1 MDAMQF
7 LRGVENPMQPYALP
21 HLGLSADAL
30 RNRTAAQIIAGAQ
43 AQYADTMA
51 RAPFYIRYT
60 LESLLQSFDDLN
72 ELSAALGVP
81 VEVLAQQLASDPD
94 QERQAYQAQLD
105 AQREAQRIE
114 NERVAYAQMLA
125 DIERQGREEQAR
137 IDAYI
142 AQTQAEVAAF
152 EANFQAMLAE
162 QARLEATRQAALQ
175 AEQEAAARAQFEAD
189 NAQRLALAAE
199 LQRIAESG
207 SVPVEAMIATG
218 QFTQAQIDLAT
229 RVQAG
234 QLATQQEAT
243 RLDLA
248 RQEAEQRAKVDAELA
263 AQAQA
268 QAQAIA
274 EEQAAIEAYMAQEQ
288 AAGRAA
294 LEAQPIA
301 KGTDME
307 RYVFADFT
315 LPQGWYQFTGA
326 QKADWFN
333 QNNVTPSQ
341 LKNAGVPDED
351 IAALRQEGYVVQDV
365 VSDTSQSAFNAQMQ
379 ALQDNVIEIWTARAD
394 GRSYA
399 LPVWSIQYS
408 LIPADVVENWLA
420 SFGLPTIAELEAE
433 LAASQAAAP
442 GVDVSRGIDATS
454 VVTAPAAP
462 SDTVFPDTSSLVALP
477 GDADSYAQPVVT
489 APTVVTPAVVT
500 PAVVTPTVVTP
511 TVVTPAVTPLI
522 ALPDD
527 WDTYSDTRKIAWF
540 NANQIKPSQ
549 LIAAGV
555 PASDIAYMRANGY
568 IVQEQA
574 PAAGGYGLLLALAS
588 AYFLGA

>member
-30 RNRTAAQIIAGAQ
+30 RNRTAAQIIAGAR

-72 ELSAALGVP
+72 ELSAALVVP
-81 VEVLAQQLASDPD
+81 VELLAQQLASDPD

-105 AQREAQRIE
+105 AQREAQRME
-114 NERVAYAQMLA
+114 AERMAYAQMLA
-125 DIERQGREEQAR
+125 NIERQGREEQAR
-137 IDAYI
+137 IDAYV

-162 QARLEATRQAALQ
+162 QARLEAERQAALK

-248 RQEAEQRAKVDAELA
+248 RQEAEQRARVDAELA

-268 QAQAIA
+268 KAQAIA
-274 EEQAAIEAYMAQEQ
+274 EEQAAIEAYIAQDQTARKAELIQSGEMPLQQMIATGLFTSDEIAQ
-288 AAGRAA
+288 AAQVQQ
-294 LEAQPIA
+294 AQAVSVAPI
-301 KGTDME
+301 
-307 RYVFADFT
+307 
-315 LPQGWYQFTGA
+315 
-326 QKADWFN
+326 
-333 QNNVTPSQ
+333 VTPTSAEVLTMDSNLENVLAQ
-341 LKNAGVPDED
+341 G
-351 IAALRQEGYVVQDV
+351 IAEY
-365 VSDTSQSAFNAQMQ
+365 NAQVRTIRNKI
-379 ALQDNVIEIWTARAD
+379 AEIATARAT
-394 GRSYA
+394 GQSYA
-399 LPVWSIQYS
+399 LPVWSVDYP
-408 LIPADVVENWLA
+408 LIPTDLVESFLA
-420 SFGLPTIAELEAE
+420 SFGQPTIAELEAE
-433 LAASQAAAP
+433 LAASQAAAT
-442 GVDVSRGIDATS
+442 GVDQSRGIDATT

-462 SDTVFPDTSSLVALP
+462 SDTTAPVEREIFYEVPQTTPPIADFSDLTSPLALP
-477 GDADSYAQPVVT
+477 G
-489 APTVVTPAVVT
+489 
-500 PAVVTPTVVTP
+500 
-511 TVVTPAVTPLI
+511 
-522 ALPDD
+522 D
-527 WDTYSDTRKIAWF
+527 WDTYSESRKIAWF

-568 IVQEQA
+568 TVKEQA
-574 PAAGGYGLLLALAS
+574 PAAGGGAALLLALAS